1 MIIFNLTVDVPPL
14 SDKTVWF
21 ANAQAWN
28 NYWQSVTAEATLDP
42 IATSIYAPVN
52 YVASDACVQE
62 IDGVQFYLATQAG
75 VDSLAAKVAAIDTA
89 LQAFRQELK
98 DAGLITEAQ

>member
-1 MIIFNLTVDVPPL
+1 MITFDLTVAVPPL

-42 IATSIYAPVN
+42 ITTSVYAPVT
-52 YVASDACVQE
+52 YIPSDGCAQE
-62 IDGVQFYLATQAG
+62 IDGVQFVLATQAG
-75 VDSLAAKVAAIDTA
+75 IDSLAAKVAAIDTA

-98 DAGLITEAQ
+98 DGGLITEAQ